1 MAGLFAG
8 VLAGGVFKETLLR
21 LFLVSLLVWIFQRVF
36 GRKSEQMPDRYY
48 WITIAIASLVF
59 AAAHLPF
66 TSLVFGDLTAMILVR
81 CFLLNGI
88 GGLFFGY
95 LYWKKGFEYAVL
107 SHIFAHISLQLL
119 FIPLFY

>member
-1 MAGLFAG
+1 
-8 VLAGGVFKETLLR
+8 
-21 LFLVSLLVWIFQRVF
+21 
-36 GRKSEQMPDRYY
+36 
-48 WITIAIASLVF
+48 
-59 AAAHLPF
+59 
-66 TSLVFGDLTAMILVR
+66 MILVR

-107 SHIFAHISLQLL
+107 SHMFAHISLQLL